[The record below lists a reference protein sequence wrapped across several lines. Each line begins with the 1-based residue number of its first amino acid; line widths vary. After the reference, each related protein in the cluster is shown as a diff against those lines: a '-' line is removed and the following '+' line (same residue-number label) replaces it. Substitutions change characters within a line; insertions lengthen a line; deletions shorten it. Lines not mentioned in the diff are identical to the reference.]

1 MFNKISPKTFGE
13 RVIDFEESSRDKKYT
28 ITSIV
33 NNLQKDNEE
42 LAQLYQEIEEE
53 IQSLKMI
60 QIKVSNIIAENQAM
74 INSLEEFV
82 IQYPIEEIEEIE
94 EDS

>member
-1 MFNKISPKTFGE
+1 MFNKKVNPKTFGE
-13 RVIDFEESSRDKKYT
+13 RVVDFEESTRDKRYT
-28 ITSIV
+28 ITDIV
-33 NNLQKDNEE
+33 NNLQVDNEE
-42 LAQLYQEIEEE
+42 LAHLYQEIEEE

-82 IQYPIEEIEEIE
+82 IQYPV